1 MVSECTLTK
10 LASLGKTKSLVALTV
25 ARLKILYNDA
35 QRPRFTLGRAPHMH
49 AVFLV
54 FKSFVNIETGASA
67 MSRPRLGV
75 SLKASFSATRQVVP
89 QAARCFGQPRPI
101 SRLGHAGR
109 PHQPYFPDNHRR

>member
-49 AVFLV
+49 AVSFLV

-101 SRLGHAGR
+101 SRLGHDHPGVLATKE
-109 PHQPYFPDNHRR
+109 